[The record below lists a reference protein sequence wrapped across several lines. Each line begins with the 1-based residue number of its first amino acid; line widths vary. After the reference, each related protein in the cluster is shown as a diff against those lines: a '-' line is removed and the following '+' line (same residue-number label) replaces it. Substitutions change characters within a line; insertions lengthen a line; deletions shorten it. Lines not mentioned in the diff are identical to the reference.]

1 MNSLFTKIFLA
12 FWLAAVLLGFTL
24 FGVSRLFGGE
34 VIVEAQ
40 RALEGKAA
48 TAAALWQEGGMM
60 AAARWLR
67 SQPENLRLQL
77 LDERGEPVLR
87 PRLPRHPQITRWPR
101 LPQIITPGVHPAG
114 RGRVLL
120 AAALPHVEPPA
131 FLVQELE
138 PGRLPLTPWW
148 LRLLIAAS
156 VTGLVSYGLAA
167 LLTRRLRRLRRAV
180 QALAAGDLS
189 VRVGRSG
196 GDEVE
201 ALARDFDQM
210 TDHLRDLLDAQKR
223 LLRDVSH
230 ELRSPLARL
239 RIALELA
246 ERDKEKSLQRI
257 AKEADELEAL
267 IADVLSLARLESG
280 QSVLERSEV
289 ALHALI
295 QQIVTDADFEA
306 AARGCGVELGANDVA
321 TLAGD
326 PVLLRSA
333 IENVVRNAVRHTA
346 PGTTVM
352 VELHSTNNAAVITVR
367 DHGGGVPEEA
377 LSRLFEPFTRVDE
390 ARERAG
396 GGYGLGLAI
405 TSRAV
410 QAHGGSVS
418 AENHPE
424 GGLLVSLRL
433 PLCPSPALPVTWGGP
448 GRDMQRDERTGQRVS
463 LP

>member
-34 VIVEAQ
+34 VIAEAQ
-40 RALEGKAA
+40 RALESRAA

-67 SQPENLRLQL
+67 SQPESQRLQL
-77 LDERGEPVLR
+77 LDENGEPVLR
-87 PRLPRHPQITRWPR
+87 PRMPRHPRM
-101 LPQIITPGVHPAG
+101 PQVITPGVHPAG
-114 RGRVLL
+114 RGRVIL

-138 PGRLPLTPWW
+138 PGQLPLTPWW

-167 LLTRRLRRLRRAV
+167 LLTRRLRRLRRAA

-257 AKEADELEAL
+257 AKEADELETL

-280 QSVLERSEV
+280 QSVLERREV
-289 ALHALI
+289 ALHELM

-306 AARGCGVELGANDVA
+306 EARGCGVDLGANDAA
-321 TLAGD
+321 TLSGD

-346 PGTTVM
+346 PGTTVT
-352 VELHSTNNAAVITVR
+352 VELHSTNNAALITVR
-367 DHGGGVPEEA
+367 DQGGGVPEESI
-377 LSRLFEPFTRVDE
+377 SRMFEPFTRVGE

-405 TSRAV
+405 TGRAV

-418 AENHPE
+418 AENHPD
-424 GGLLVSLRL
+424 GGLLVSIRL
-433 PLCPSPALPVTWGGP
+433 PITPRP
-448 GRDMQRDERTGQRVS
+448 
-463 LP
+463 

>member
-1 MNSLFTKIFLA
+1 M
-12 FWLAAVLLGFTL
+12 
-24 FGVSRLFGGE
+24 
-34 VIVEAQ
+34 
-40 RALEGKAA
+40 A
-48 TAAALWQEGGMM
+48 T
-60 AAARWLR
+60 ARWLHG
-67 SQPENLRLQL
+67 QPEGLRLL
-77 LDERGEPVLR
+77 LVNEHGEPTLR
-87 PRLPRHPQITRWPR
+87 QRMQRPPRLPRQ
-101 LPQIITPGVHPAG
+101 LTPGVHPAG
-114 RGRVLL
+114 TGRVLM
-120 AAALPHVEPPA
+120 AAALPHIEPPL
-131 FLVQELE
+131 FLLRELN
-138 PGRLPLTPWW
+138 PGQLPLTPWW
-148 LRLLIAAS
+148 LRLLIAVA

-167 LLTRRLRRLRRAV
+167 LLTRRLRRLRRAA

-189 VRVGRSG
+189 VRVGRPG

-210 TDHLRDLLDAQKR
+210 TDHLRELLDSQKR

-246 ERDKEKSLQRI
+246 ERDREKSLQRI
-257 AKEADELEAL
+257 GKEADELEAL

-280 QSVLERSEV
+280 QSALERREV
-289 ALHALI
+289 ALNELV
-295 QQIVTDADFEA
+295 QQVVIDADFEA
-306 AARGCGVELGANDVA
+306 QAKERSVELTMSEPM

-346 PGTTVM
+346 PQSRVHI
-352 VELHSTNNAAVITVR
+352 ELRREGDKAVITVR
-367 DHGGGVPEEA
+367 DHGNGVLPQEIG
-377 LSRLFEPFTRVDE
+377 RMFEPFARVGE

-405 TSRAV
+405 TGRAV

-424 GGLLVSLRL
+424 GGLLVTIRL
-433 PLCPSPALPVTWGGP
+433 P
-448 GRDMQRDERTGQRVS
+448 R
-463 LP
+463 

>member
-34 VIVEAQ
+34 VIADAQ
-40 RALEGKAA
+40 RALESKAT

-60 AAARWLR
+60 ATARWLR
-67 SQPENLRLQL
+67 SQPDGQRLQL
-77 LDERGEPVLR
+77 LDENGAPVLR
-87 PRLPRHPQITRWPR
+87 QHLPRHPRM
-101 LPQIITPGVHPAG
+101 PQVITPGVHPAG
-114 RGRVLL
+114 RGRVIL

-138 PGRLPLTPWW
+138 PGQLPLTPWW
-148 LRLLIAAS
+148 LRLLIAAA

-167 LLTRRLRRLRRAV
+167 LLTRRLRRLRRAA

-210 TDHLRDLLDAQKR
+210 TDHLRDLLDTQKR

-246 ERDKEKSLQRI
+246 ERNRELSLDRI
-257 AKEADELEAL
+257 GKEADELEAL
-267 IADVLSLARLESG
+267 IADVLSVARLESG
-280 QSVLERSEV
+280 QSALERRDV
-289 ALHALI
+289 ALHELL
-295 QQIVTDADFEA
+295 QQVVTDADFEA
-306 AARGCGVELGANDVA
+306 QARERSVELVTAEAITVM
-321 TLAGD
+321 GD

-346 PGTTVM
+346 SQSAVN
-352 VELHSTNNAAVITVR
+352 VELRIENGVAVITVR
-367 DHGGGVPEEA
+367 DHGSGVTPKEIG
-377 LSRLFEPFTRVDE
+377 RMFEPFARVGE

-405 TSRAV
+405 TGRAV
-410 QAHGGSVS
+410 QAHSGSVS
-418 AENHPE
+418 AENHPD
-424 GGLLVSLRL
+424 GGLLVTIRL
-433 PLCPSPALPVTWGGP
+433 PLPA
-448 GRDMQRDERTGQRVS
+448 RT
-463 LP
+463 